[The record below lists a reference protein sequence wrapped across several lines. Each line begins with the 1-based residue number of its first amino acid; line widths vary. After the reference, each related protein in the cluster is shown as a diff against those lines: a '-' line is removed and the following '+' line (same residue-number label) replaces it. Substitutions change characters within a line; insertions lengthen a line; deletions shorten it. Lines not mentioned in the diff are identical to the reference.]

1 MTESR
6 SKAEWQERSK
16 AWATTTVQGKS
27 QDDNFNQ
34 MIIAEAAIKPG
45 EEVLDIATG
54 GGNPAVST
62 ALSMDGRGS
71 VTCTDLTQRMLE
83 TTRGRAENL
92 SLPNMRFATADMRDL
107 PFADGTFDC
116 ATCRFGIMFPDN
128 KIAAAAEAQR
138 VLRPGGRI
146 AYLIW
151 GPYEENPAFY
161 VPRRAV
167 AAYFGEQEKPAPAR
181 HSMSAPG
188 TLKDILDG
196 ADFGRT
202 EERKLRYKNR
212 VDDLDTYVTN
222 GLKRSFAKK
231 TGSLSSADFD
241 QLKQAL
247 FAAWEPFREDGAV
260 QVPNFARLGLGW
272 KAN

>member
-1 MTESR
+1 MTDSR

-45 EEVLDIATG
+45 EEILDIATG

-62 ALSMDGRGS
+62 ALSMDNRGS
-71 VTCTDLTQRMLE
+71 VTCTDLTPRMLE

-92 SLPNMRFATADMRDL
+92 SLPIMNFAAADMRSL
-107 PFADGTFDC
+107 PFQDATFDC
-116 ATCRFGIMFPDN
+116 ATCRFGIMFPDD
-128 KIAAAAEAQR
+128 KIAAAAEALR
-138 VLRPGGRI
+138 VLKPGGRA
-146 AYLIW
+146 AYLVW

-167 AAYFGEQEKPAPAR
+167 SAYFGEQEEPVPAR
-181 HSMSAPG
+181 HSMSPPG

-196 ADFGRT
+196 AGFDRA
-202 EERKLRYKNR
+202 EERELRYKNR
-212 VDDLDTYVTN
+212 VDDLDTYVSN

-231 TGSLSSADFD
+231 TESLSSAEFD
-241 QLKQAL
+241 NLKQAL
-247 FAAWEPFREDGAV
+247 FAAWEPFREDGIV
-260 QVPNFARLGLGW
+260 HVPNFARLGLGW
-272 KAN
+272 KAG